1 MATIKI
7 SSKVEEQA
15 WDDLKQAA
23 QESRQ
28 SISVVLTDA
37 ISEYL
42 QRRRVRTEVLDHI
55 ENSMRDNAE
64 LGKLLAK

>member
-7 SSKVEEQA
+7 SSKVEEKA
-15 WDDLKQAA
+15 WSDLRELA

-28 SISVVLTDA
+28 SISGLLTEA
-37 ISEYL
+37 VEEYVA
-42 QRRRVRTEVLDHI
+42 RRRVRPSVLRHLEDSI
-55 ENSMRDNAE
+55 VENEE